1 MNAALRNVTA
11 LPGGLYSL
19 EDERMRHFV
28 QLTTLDD
35 AAGKQDGTVGITGAG
50 IFTGHLQVRKASAEE
65 REGLTIIFPER
76 DRSRWVEQTLRT
88 EKSWALIVE
97 RFENR
102 KWAPAGFAIVDAA
115 GQMAFGLLP
124 RYRGQG
130 LSSTAIRAVL
140 QYMREYTL
148 TVITARIGNAER
160 SAARAVERAGFVLSR
175 EAVSTGRV
183 DCLYRF
189 VIRGECTPF
198 NVWI

>member
-1 MNAALRNVTA
+1 
-11 LPGGLYSL
+11 
-19 EDERMRHFV
+19 
-28 QLTTLDD
+28 
-35 AAGKQDGTVGITGAG
+35 
-50 IFTGHLQVRKASAEE
+50 
-65 REGLTIIFPER
+65 
-76 DRSRWVEQTLRT
+76 
-88 EKSWALIVE
+88 
-97 RFENR
+97 
-102 KWAPAGFAIVDAA
+102 
-115 GQMAFGLLP
+115 MAFGLLP

-148 TVITARIGNAER
+148 TVITARIGNTER

-189 VIRGECTPF
+189 VIRGECMPF